1 MSFNALGSEQ
11 LKPVFGFGVGG
22 ADAFAGSKT
31 SDVVNLSLYGGMYGL
46 IYNVST
52 TGTMT
57 ITVEASS
64 TAAAGAVTAIP
75 FYISRTL
82 TSTNVTTAAAYTAA
96 TGYTTEAGEN
106 ATYIISVDTAAVQ
119 AAGYKFARI
128 VTTEVVDAASTGY
141 CVLLL
146 PNPRYASGTLPAAIA

>member
-31 SDVVNLSLYGGMYGL
+31 SDIVNVSLYGGMYGL

-57 ITVEASS
+57 ITVQASS
-64 TAAAGAVTAIP
+64 NVSAGATTAIP

-82 TSTNVTTAAAYTAA
+82 TSTNVTTAAERVAA
-96 TGYTTEAGEN
+96 TGYTTAAGED
-106 ATYIISVDTAAVQ
+106 ATYLITVDLADVQ
-119 AAGYKFARI
+119 AAGYQYARI

-146 PNPRYASGTLPAAIA
+146 PNPRYASGALPAAIA

>member
-1 MSFNALGSEQ
+1 MFNALGSEQ

-31 SDVVNLSLYGGMYGL
+31 SDVVNVSLYGGAYGVV
-46 IYNVST
+46 YNVSS

-57 ITVEASS
+57 ITVQACSDATP
-64 TAAAGAVTAIP
+64 TANTAIP

-82 TSTNVTTAAAYTAA
+82 TSTNVTTAAERVAS
-96 TGYTTEAGEN
+96 TGYTTTAGEN
-106 ATYIISVDTAAVQ
+106 ATYIISVDLADVQ
-119 AAGYKFARI
+119 AAGYQYARV
-128 VTTEVVDAASTGY
+128 VTTEVVDNPSTGY

-146 PNPRYASGTLPAAIA
+146 PNPRYASGALPAAIA

>member
-22 ADAFAGSKT
+22 ADAFAGSKAT
-31 SDVVNLSLYGGMYGL
+31 DVINAALYGGAYAYL
-46 IYNVST
+46 YNVST

-57 ITVEASS
+57 ITVEACSD
-64 TAAAGAVTAIP
+64 VTPTTTVAIP

-96 TGYTTEAGEN
+96 TGYTTAAGEN
-106 ATYIISVDTAAVQ
+106 ATYLITINIADVL
-119 AAGYKFARI
+119 AAGYQYVRV
-128 VTTEVVDAASTGY
+128 VTTEVVDAASTGF
-141 CVLLL
+141 CGFML
-146 PNPRYASGTLPAAIA
+146 PNPRYASGALPAAIT